1 MERAWLQAGDVHP
14 ALHAH
19 LQAYPDVAAMKLP
32 WAISLFQR
40 VPGTLFQ
47 LSKRRRLWALG
58 PLGPARAPGQKG
70 GSFGDVG
77 LWALAGDP
85 HPGRVVMRY
94 WQLNSP
100 LVWFA
105 FLGFVG
111 LPPKWLL
118 NPPGG
123 LGWLG
128 KRSLTPLRIKLP
140 AVPAQM
146 VPDGISCPL
155 S

>member
-32 WAISLFQR
+32 WAISLFRR

-85 HPGRVVMRY
+85 HPGRRDGHAVLAAEFAAGLVRLLRLCRLTAEVALEPAGRARVA
-94 WQLNSP
+94 WQTQP
-100 LVWFA
+100 HPF
-105 FLGFVG
+105 
-111 LPPKWLL
+111 
-118 NPPGG
+118 
-123 LGWLG
+123 
-128 KRSLTPLRIKLP
+128 T
-140 AVPAQM
+140 
-146 VPDGISCPL
+146 D
-155 S
+155 